1 MFGCSIRM
9 WMFGRLLHVQFF
21 RTYISTTPVLH
32 RYPFTIYKTVPLML
46 LIGCPGG
53 SRTHTWSAIMINYYW
68 QLIVVEI
75 IYFEVF
81 KLLHASSSHFTTKTH
96 QPKCKQNC
104 TTHNRSQNSNK
115 GCSWQLHRCWWR
127 MLEIKSVVDN
137 FKMSVSGTKIQRR
150 HQDQNSVTNIQK
162 LSPFPDGFKLFNRGT
177 LTIPRI
183 SDGV

>member
-1 MFGCSIRM
+1 
-9 WMFGRLLHVQFF
+9 MFGRLLHVQFF
-21 RTYISTTPVLH
+21 RVTTPVLH
-32 RYPFTIYKTVPLML
+32 RYPFTINKTIPLML

-53 SRTHTWSAIMINYYW
+53 SRTLTSSALMINYYW

-115 GCSWQLHRCWWR
+115 GCSRQLHRCWWR

-150 HQDQNSVTNIQK
+150 HQDQNSVTNITV
-162 LSPFPDGFKLFNRGT
+162 PAGNFPDGSILKLLINP
-177 LTIPRI
+177 LL
-183 SDGV
+183 